1 MSFLYCARALF
12 RVKIKQIW
20 NMNLKNLFAVFAF
33 AAVLCA
39 CSSPEKVLYFQDLS
53 QNTALQLVEPKPIR
67 LMPEDKV
74 TIIVNSKDPQI
85 TALFN
90 LPYTT
95 RTLGGSSS
103 SMANSQG
110 VSGYT
115 LDANGNIDFPILGT
129 IHVAGM
135 TRTEMAAHI
144 KEALIAKNLVKD
156 PVVTVEFMNLTYQ
169 VLGEVK
175 TPGRYSIDKD
185 RTTLLDALSRAGD
198 LTIYG
203 KRDKVVVQREEGN
216 EMKAYVVNLNSA
228 QEVFNSPVYYL
239 RQNDIVYVEPNDVR
253 ARQSTVNGNN
263 VRSTSF
269 WMSLASLLTSVTST
283 IVVLTK

>member
-1 MSFLYCARALF
+1 
-12 RVKIKQIW
+12 
-20 NMNLKNLFAVFAF
+20 MNFKNLFAVFVLAT
-33 AAVLCA
+33 ALCA

-53 QNTALQLVEPKPIR
+53 QNAASQLAEAKPIR

-95 RTLGGSSS
+95 RSLGGQTSM
-103 SMANSQG
+103 MANSQG

-115 LDANGNIDFPILGT
+115 VDEDGNIDFPILGKVK
-129 IHVAGM
+129 VAGM
-135 TRTEMAAHI
+135 TRTETAAHI
-144 KEALIAKNLVKD
+144 KEALISQNLVKD

-175 TPGRYSIDKD
+175 APGRYSIDKD
-185 RTTLLDALSRAGD
+185 RITLFDALSRAGD

-228 QEVFNSPVYYL
+228 QDVFNSPVYYL

-283 IVVLTK
+283 IVVLTR